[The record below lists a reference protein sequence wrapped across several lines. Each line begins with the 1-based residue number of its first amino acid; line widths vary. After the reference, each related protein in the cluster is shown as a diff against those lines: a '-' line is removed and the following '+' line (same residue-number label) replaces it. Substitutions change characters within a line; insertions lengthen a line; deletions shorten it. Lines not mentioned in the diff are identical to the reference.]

1 MKAEADIP
9 ARAQAED
16 WQAVSYIPG
25 RKDEWDAFVR
35 TARNATF
42 LHLRGYMDY
51 HAQRFRDASLMLYR
65 GGRLRALLPAN
76 MDGTCCHSH
85 AGLTYG
91 GLLMSPGL
99 TYREAEAAL
108 REALRTWHG
117 MGADMLVYRAVP
129 AIYHRQP
136 AEEDLYALWRMGAR
150 FSARGLSS
158 VVRLNGKA
166 PVFRT
171 LRCRQAKRA
180 QTAGVQITEDE
191 DFAAF
196 WPVLEENL
204 MNAHGVRPVHSLDEI
219 CLLHA
224 RFPQN
229 IRLFRACLEGDTVAG
244 CVVYET
250 DTVAHVQYISA
261 SAEGRRLGAL
271 DLLFTRLIQSRYL
284 AKPWFDFGL
293 CTEQGGRLL
302 NEGLLFQK
310 EGFGARAVAYDTYE
324 LKLDSMI

>member
-1 MKAEADIP
+1 MKTEVDIP
-9 ARAQAED
+9 ARAQAEG
-16 WQAVSYIPG
+16 WQAVSYVPS

-91 GLLMSPGL
+91 GLLMSSGL

-108 REALRTWHG
+108 REALRTLRG
-117 MGADMLVYRAVP
+117 MGAGLLVYRAVP

-136 AEEDLYALWRMGAR
+136 AEEDLYALWRLGAR
-150 FSARGLSS
+150 LSARGLSS
-158 VVRLNGKA
+158 AIRLDGNVPA
-166 PVFRT
+166 FRA
-171 LRCRQAKRA
+171 LRVRQAKRA
-180 QTAGVQITEDE
+180 RTAGVDIVEDE
-191 DFAAF
+191 CFSSF

-204 MNAHGVRPVHSLDEI
+204 MHVHGVLPVHSLDEI
-219 CLLHA
+219 CLLHS

-250 DTVAHVQYISA
+250 DAVAHVQYIAA
-261 SAEGRRLGAL
+261 SAEGKRLGAL
-271 DLLFTRLIQSRYL
+271 DLLFTYLIQSRYL
-284 AKPWFDFGL
+284 TKLYFDFGL
-293 CTEQGGRLL
+293 CTEQGGRAL

-310 EGFGARAVAYDTYE
+310 EGFGARAVVYDTYE
-324 LKLDSMI
+324 LKLDAAI